1 MAKRTKKS
9 PDFFED
15 SPFDPVS
22 AATGTTPKARS
33 GSASNDLKPQK
44 RKVGFYLSATVL
56 ERFNR
61 SFYELKL
68 QGQSIE
74 NKSALLEAVLD
85 FALDDIDRGGESCI
99 LRSIAKRYSPV

>member
-15 SPFDPVS
+15 NPFDPVS
-22 AATGTTPKARS
+22 AATGTAPKARS
-33 GSASNDLKPQK
+33 GSAGKDSKPPK
-44 RKVGFYLSATVL
+44 RKVGFYLSANVL

-74 NKSALLEAVLD
+74 NKSALLEVVLD
-85 FALDDIDRGGESCI
+85 FALDDIDRAEESCI
-99 LRSIAKRYSPV
+99 LRSIEKR

>member
-15 SPFDPVS
+15 NPFDPVN
-22 AATGTTPKARS
+22 AATGTVPKTRS
-33 GSASNDLKPQK
+33 GPAGRGPRLQK
-44 RKVGFYLSATVL
+44 RKVGFYLSATLL

-85 FALDDIDRGGESCI
+85 FALDDIDRGDNSHI
-99 LRSIAKRYSPV
+99 LKSLEKRY